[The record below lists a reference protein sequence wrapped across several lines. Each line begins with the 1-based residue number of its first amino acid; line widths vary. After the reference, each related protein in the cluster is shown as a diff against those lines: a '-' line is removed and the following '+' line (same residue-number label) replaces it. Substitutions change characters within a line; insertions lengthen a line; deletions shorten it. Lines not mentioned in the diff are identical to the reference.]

1 MGAGVAEVPAFYRF
15 SERVTGAAGGSSSSR
30 RDFIEA
36 VYEKLNEVGAA
47 MPEATHAAVV
57 REAKLAFRH
66 NAAVYTE
73 QAERVP
79 SMWVGA
85 ALGVARIVTGAVWVR

>member
-1 MGAGVAEVPAFYRF
+1 MAEVPAFYRF
-15 SERVTGAAGGSSSSR
+15 SERVTGGSSR
-30 RDFIEA
+30 RDFIEK

-57 REAKLAFRH
+57 HEAKLAFRH

-73 QAERVP
+73 RAERVP

-85 ALGVARIVTGAVWVR
+85 AIGVGRIAFGAVCKFSYYRRTI

>member
-1 MGAGVAEVPAFYRF
+1 VAEVPAFYRF
-15 SERVTGAAGGSSSSR
+15 SERVTGGTDGSSR
-30 RDFIEA
+30 RDFIEE

-47 MPEATHAAVV
+47 MPEATHTAVV
-57 REAKLAFRH
+57 HEAKLAFRH

-73 QAERVP
+73 RAERVP

-85 ALGVARIVTGAVWVR
+85 ALGVARIATGAVWVR